1 MRVRIWAVAA
11 LLLSAGLVLAQDGTK
26 PEQLKKMYDDA
37 LAQLKAAQDR
47 KTELAQQNEQ
57 LTSKMG
63 AMTKELETLRAEMVD
78 LKRRDADSAERSFF
92 LRSQYAAWQDFLG
105 RYPEMKAKWNVFM
118 DSTLL
123 NPSAEAE
130 TILDRDWPLAEE
142 SPSTRTAR
150 RQEES
155 VGG

>member
-57 LTSKMG
+57 LTAKVG
-63 AMTKELETLRAEMVD
+63 ALTKELDGVRAEMVD
-78 LKRRDADSAERSFF
+78 LRRRDADGAERSFF
-92 LRSQYAAWQDFLG
+92 LRSQYAAWQSFLD

-123 NPSAEAE
+123 NPDGDADVILDSRWPLTGESRADAEA
-130 TILDRDWPLAEE
+130 AK
-142 SPSTRTAR
+142 
-150 RQEES
+150 
-155 VGG
+155 